1 MPKSS
6 FVARV
11 DNSILEFSEKMRD
24 KSSNGSYT
32 VTSVERACNIL
43 KCFGSAHEL
52 LRLDEITARV
62 GLPKP
67 TAFRI
72 LSTLVTCGMLEL
84 RRKNVYALA
93 STDKSKKRY
102 RLGYA
107 GQSEEFSFSR
117 LVAESVRQY
126 AYAAGAELI
135 QLDNH
140 YAPRAAVRNAQQFV
154 HEKVDLVIEFQT
166 HSQVAP
172 EVSSILANAGIPL
185 IAIEI
190 PHPGAFYYGANNYR
204 AGWMAGHHL
213 AQYCFNLWD
222 GKFDDLLTLGLP
234 MAGEIPQ
241 TRLSGLV
248 AGLREVLPKFNDRQV
263 ISLNGHGQ
271 YEKSLEVVRKH
282 LRNNQGKRILIG
294 GINDPSSLGALR
306 AFEEAGRAE
315 HCLVVG
321 QNASVEA
328 RREIR
333 RKNSRF
339 IGSVGY
345 FPEVYGEAVVGFAFD
360 ILRGKKVPPTLFV
373 KHRMITSANVNE
385 TYPNDDL
392 TGAQDI
398 DSLLNSSR

>member
-1 MPKSS
+1 
-6 FVARV
+6 
-11 DNSILEFSEKMRD
+11 MRD
-24 KSSNGSYT
+24 RSNSGDYMI
-32 VTSVERACNIL
+32 TSVERACNIL
-43 KCFGSAHEL
+43 KCFESTHEL
-52 LRLDEITARV
+52 LRLDEITSRTR
-62 GLPKP
+62 LPKP

-72 LSTLVTCGMLEL
+72 LSTLVACGMIEL
-84 RRKNVYALA
+84 RSKNIYALA

-117 LVAESVRQY
+117 VVSESVRHY
-126 AYAAGAELI
+126 AYAAGVELI

-140 YAPRAAVRNAQQFV
+140 YAPRTAVRNAQQFV
-154 HEKVDLVIEFQT
+154 SEKVDLVIEFQT

-172 EVSSILANAGIPL
+172 EVSSVLANAGIPL
-185 IAIEI
+185 IAIDI

-213 AQYCFNLWD
+213 AQYCCNLWD
-222 GKFDDLLTLGLP
+222 GKFDELLTLGLP

-241 TRLSGLV
+241 TRLNGLV
-248 AGLREVLPKFNDRQV
+248 AGLREGLPKFDDRQV
-263 ISLNGHGQ
+263 VSLNGHGQ

-282 LRNNQGKRILIG
+282 LRNNRGKRILIG

-321 QNASVEA
+321 QNAIVEA

-345 FPEVYGEAVVGFAFD
+345 FPEAYGEAVLGFAFD
-360 ILRGKKVPPTLFV
+360 ILRGKEVPPALFI

-385 TYPNDDL
+385 TYPNDGSS
-392 TGAQDI
+392 GAQDF
-398 DSLLNSSR
+398 DSLLQSSR